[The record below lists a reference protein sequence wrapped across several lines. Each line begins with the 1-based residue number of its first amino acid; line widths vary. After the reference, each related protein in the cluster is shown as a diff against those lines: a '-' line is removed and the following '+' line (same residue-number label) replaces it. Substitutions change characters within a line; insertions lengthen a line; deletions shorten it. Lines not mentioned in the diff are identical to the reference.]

1 MGVVGEFA
9 DETAEIRALAEAAHD
24 SQWEQEW
31 WQHHAADYWRSAM
44 NGCPDLRDY
53 LTALTPTVVLDL
65 LDRLDAAEAESA
77 NLQQDYDRRGERL
90 WRLAA
95 LAGHEPHESDND
107 ATAELVVADALSG
120 FSTPPG
126 HPTSPEAAS

>member
-1 MGVVGEFA
+1 MREQA
-9 DETAEIRALAEAAHD
+9 QHTDEKAEIRALAEAAHD

-53 LTALTPTVVLDL
+53 LTALTPTVVLGL
-65 LDRLDAAEAESA
+65 LDRLDAAEAEAA